1 MTRHRTTLAAAA
13 FTAFSTVAT
22 AQELSSSLYVTG
34 RDVLPDPFADDVNIP
49 LPAGRQTDTRRLNP
63 AIAAASF
70 MAVEAPEPRVFA
82 VHDLV
87 TIVIRED
94 MRTDFRSS
102 LETEKK
108 SDYTGEI
115 SDFPS
120 LKDLLDGQ
128 VRPTQFTNG
137 FVRVGIGYESE
148 FEGEGDYSNRQ
159 SMTARIQ
166 ARVIDVKPNGTLV
179 IEARKSVTS
188 DHEHYTLVATGTC
201 RVDDITV
208 DNTILSSQLADLFI
222 DKQHRGTLKRAS
234 EKGLFTNLL
243 DAIFN
248 F

>member
-1 MTRHRTTLAAAA
+1 
-13 FTAFSTVAT
+13 
-22 AQELSSSLYVTG
+22 
-34 RDVLPDPFADDVNIP
+34 
-49 LPAGRQTDTRRLNP
+49 
-63 AIAAASF
+63 
-70 MAVEAPEPRVFA
+70 MAVRAPEPRLFGI
-82 VHDLV
+82 HDLV

-94 MRTDFRSS
+94 MRTDFKSS
-102 LETEKK
+102 LETEKT

-120 LKDLLDGQ
+120 LRDLLDGQ
-128 VRPTQFTNG
+128 IRPTQFNNG

-166 ARVIDVKPNGTLV
+166 ARIIDIKPNGTLV

-201 RVDDITV
+201 RVDDITI

-222 DKQHRGTLKRAS
+222 DKQHHGTLKRAS